1 MVLCPMIK
9 EGIVIVKD
17 KTLNNIEKLTD
28 EEFKKFLANTSKD
41 GLEKLIIL
49 LREKRAFLWKD
60 RMLLQMIDKAPFTF
74 WASDKS
80 CIIRLWEGASKK
92 VYSNREML
100 GKEFMEFISKIERS
114 KAMTD
119 SIEVIE
125 TDEERVGVLL
135 KEFENY
141 YTKDIRG
148 NSQAEVELI
157 TNSVKLYDE
166 DSGECFY
173 GEIGL
178 PIDLENV
185 IESYKE
191 RNEELSN
198 LIKNFENRCEEL
210 RNLNTR
216 RRSDI
221 FEHLRESDIEQVKKE
236 VIRTRST
243 ELYNYFENKI
253 KEAMDKAIYLE
264 TFITETEI
272 EIDTQYDAIK
282 RTLSENIPLAQ
293 EQPVFELEKMRCCIK
308 DELSDARRI
317 INEKQASIIIKLNR
331 ENSLGTTANKLK
343 KRDKEDLE
351 QKISSC
357 LIKIYELEEKIETA
371 NSLSFLQIHDQFK
384 RIYDEILKKISEYD
398 CE

>member
-1 MVLCPMIK
+1 MFCCPMLK
-9 EGIVIVKD
+9 EDTDMVKD
-17 KTLNNIEKLTD
+17 RILNNIENLSD
-28 EEFKKFLANTSKD
+28 EEFKKIVTTAPKEE
-41 GLEKLIIL
+41 LESLIIS

-60 RMLLQMIDKAPFTF
+60 RMLLQMIDKGPFTF
-74 WASDKS
+74 WACDKS

-92 VYSNREML
+92 VYSNRDML
-100 GKEFMEFISKIERS
+100 GKEFMEFISKIERY

-148 NSQAEVELI
+148 NNQAEVELI

-185 IESYKE
+185 IETYKE

-198 LIKNFENRCEEL
+198 LIKNFENRCEAL
-210 RNLNTR
+210 RKLNTR

-221 FEHLRESDIEQVKKE
+221 FESLRELDIEQEKKE
-236 VIRTRST
+236 KIRTRST
-243 ELYNYFENKI
+243 EVYNYFENKI

-282 RTLSENIPLAQ
+282 RTLSENVPLAQ
-293 EQPVFELEKMRCCIK
+293 EQPVFELERMRSCIRE
-308 DELSDARRI
+308 ELSDARRL
-317 INEKQASIIIKLNR
+317 INEKQANIIIKLNR
-331 ENSLGTTANKLK
+331 ENNLSTTANELK
-343 KRDKEDLE
+343 KRRKDELE
-351 QKISSC
+351 QQISAC
-357 LIKIYELEEKIETA
+357 LISIYELEEKIETA
-371 NSLSFLQIHDQFK
+371 NSLSFLQIHDQFRK
-384 RIYDEILKKISEYD
+384 IYDEILKKISEYD
-398 CE
+398 

>member
-1 MVLCPMIK
+1 M
-9 EGIVIVKD
+9 KD
-17 KTLNNIEKLTD
+17 KALSSVEKLTN
-28 EEFKKFLANTSKD
+28 EEFKEFVANASKEK
-41 GLEKLIIL
+41 LEELIIL

-60 RMLLQMIDKAPFTF
+60 RMILQMIDKAPFTF
-74 WASDKS
+74 WACDKS

-92 VYSNREML
+92 VYSNRDML
-100 GKEFMEFISKIERS
+100 GKEFMEFISKIERY

-135 KEFENY
+135 KEVENY

-148 NSQAEVELI
+148 NNQAEVELI

-185 IESYKE
+185 IEAYKE

-210 RNLNTR
+210 RKLNTR
-216 RRSDI
+216 RRGDI
-221 FEHLRESDIEQVKKE
+221 FERLRESDIEQVKKE
-236 VIRTRST
+236 AIRTRST

-293 EQPVFELEKMRCCIK
+293 EQPVFELEKMRSCIK

-317 INEKQASIIIKLNR
+317 INEKQASIIINLNR

-343 KRDKEDLE
+343 KRDKEELE
-351 QKISSC
+351 QQISSC
-357 LIKIYELEEKIETA
+357 LIKIYELEQKIETA